1 MTHDTLTARTAFNDL
16 AFSSAPGAGVLVVE
30 RDGLGL
36 ASVLARKGRFAP
48 LAERIR
54 KHFGIELPRGP
65 RRIVS
70 GAAAF
75 AGIGPEAWLATSEDG
90 GNAFASFLKQ
100 AIGDVAAV
108 ADQSSG
114 YAILRL
120 TGPKLREALAKIL
133 PIDLHSRVFQ
143 PGDVASTTASHVGAT
158 LWRLQDA
165 TDGLPV
171 FEIAVFRS
179 FASSFW
185 HSLASSAAEFGLV
198 RQASVSGGFLSQ

>member
-1 MTHDTLTARTAFNDL
+1 MTDDILAPRAALNDL
-16 AFSSAPGAGVLVVE
+16 AFQSGPGRGVLVAE
-30 RDGLGL
+30 RDGLGI
-36 ASVLARKGRFAP
+36 ASVLVRKGQLEP
-48 LAERIR
+48 LAEHIR

-65 RRIVS
+65 RRIAS

-75 AGIGPEAWLATSEDG
+75 AGIAPEAWLATSEAG

-120 TGPKLREALAKIL
+120 TGPKLRETLAKML
-133 PIDLHSRVFQ
+133 PIDLHSRAFQ
-143 PGDVASTTASHVGAT
+143 PGDVAATTASHIGAT
-158 LWRLQDA
+158 LWRLPDA
-165 TDGLPV
+165 PDGAPV

-179 FASSFW
+179 LAGSFW
-185 HSLASSAAEFGLV
+185 HALASSAAEFGLV
-198 RQASVSGGFLSQ
+198 RQASV

>member
-1 MTHDTLTARTAFNDL
+1 MTDDILASRAALNDL
-16 AFSSAPGAGVLVVE
+16 AFASAAGRGVVVAE
-30 RDGLGL
+30 RDGLGV
-36 ASVLARKGRFAP
+36 ASVLARKGQLAP

-65 RRIVS
+65 RRIAS
-70 GAAAF
+70 GAVAF
-75 AGIGPEAWLATSEDG
+75 AGIAPEAWLATSEAA

-100 AIGDVAAV
+100 VIGDVASV

-120 TGPKLREALAKIL
+120 TGPKLRETLAKML
-133 PIDLHSRVFQ
+133 PIDLHPRAFQ
-143 PGDVASTTASHVGAT
+143 PGDVASTTASHIGAT

-165 TDGLPV
+165 TDGAPV

-179 FASSFW
+179 LADSFW
-185 HSLASSAAEFGLV
+185 HYLASSAAEFGLI
-198 RQASVSGGFLSQ
+198 RQASISVGIPGK

>member
-1 MTHDTLTARTAFNDL
+1 MTHDTLTARAAFNDL
-16 AFSSAPGAGVLVVE
+16 AFSSAPGRGVLVVE

-36 ASVLARKGRFAP
+36 ASVLARKGQFAP

-54 KHFGIELPRGP
+54 RHFGIELPRGP
-65 RRIVS
+65 RRIAS

-90 GNAFASFLKQ
+90 GDAFASFLKQ
-100 AIGDVAAV
+100 TIGDVAAV

-120 TGPKLREALAKIL
+120 TGPKLRETLAKIL
-133 PIDLHSRVFQ
+133 PIDLHSRAFQ

-165 TDGLPV
+165 PDGSPV

-179 FASSFW
+179 LAGSFW
-185 HSLASSAAEFGLV
+185 HCLASSAAEFGLLG
-198 RQASVSGGFLSQ
+198 QASVSGGFLSQ

>member
-1 MTHDTLTARTAFNDL
+1 MTGDTLNSRAAFNEL
-16 AFSSAPGAGVLVVE
+16 AFSSAPGLGVLVAE

-36 ASVLARKGRFAP
+36 ASVLARRGQLAP

-54 KHFGIELPRGP
+54 NHFGIELPRGP
-65 RRIVS
+65 RRIAS

-75 AGIGPEAWLATSEDG
+75 AGIAPEAWLATSEDRG
-90 GNAFASFLKQ
+90 IAFASFLKQ
-100 AIGDVAAV
+100 AIGDVASV

-120 TGPKLREALAKIL
+120 TGPKLRETLAKTL
-133 PIDLHSRVFQ
+133 PIDLHSRAFR

-158 LWRLQDA
+158 LWRLEDA
-165 TDGLPV
+165 TDGSPV

-185 HSLASSAAEFGLV
+185 HCLASSAAEFGLV
-198 RQASVSGGFLSQ
+198 RQASV